1 MDEPSQKITGAI
13 LAGGKS
19 RRMGRNKALLELAGK
34 PVIERLVEQFRKTFA
49 EVIVIANDTQ
59 YGRFCDAV
67 FSDIYYEKGPLAGL
81 HSALTHAAR
90 LENSRCVMEEY
101 ALQQR
106 TSSDVSGKRMMI
118 GAL

>member
-49 EVIVIANDTQ
+49 DE
-59 YGRFCDAV
+59 
-67 FSDIYYEKGPLAGL
+67 
-81 HSALTHAAR
+81 SAH
-90 LENSRCVMEEY
+90 N
-101 ALQQR
+101 
-106 TSSDVSGKRMMI
+106 
-118 GAL
+118 